1 MAEPSDSEAR
11 NSLYQ
16 RQTRSRRRLT
26 VWRRAG
32 YQIVVPIGLGIIRLW
47 WLMCRVV
54 RVTGEEQLRAA
65 IGESGAIIPC
75 YWHQHQLFCG
85 RYLFT
90 QRVAPLKVGFLISP
104 SVDGEIGAMIVRRAG
119 GHVIRGSSTNTGAK
133 ALRDYYQALSKD
145 AVSPVITPD
154 GPRGPAFVF
163 KPGAILLSQMSQ
175 RPIVPMAYAAAHAW
189 LVKWDRFVIPFPFT
203 RIAIAIGAPR
213 QVPRTLDAAALE
225 RWQADLAAELLRL
238 FEAAHATLK

>member
-11 NSLYQ
+11 SSLYQ

-26 VWRRAG
+26 FWRRAG
-32 YQIVVPIGLGIIRLW
+32 YQIVVPIALGVIRLW
-47 WLMCRVV
+47 WLMCRIVHV
-54 RVTGEEQLRAA
+54 RGEEHLSTA
-65 IGESGAIIPC
+65 IGRSGAIIPC

-85 RYLFT
+85 GLLFR
-90 QRVAPLKVGFLISP
+90 QRVAPIKVGFLISP
-104 SVDGEIGAMIVRRAG
+104 SVDGEIGAMIVQRVG

-145 AVSPVITPD
+145 GVSPVITPD

-175 RPIVPMAYAAAHAW
+175 RPIVPMAYAASHAW
-189 LVKWDRFVIPFPFT
+189 LVQWDRFVIPFPFA

-225 RWQADLAAELLRL
+225 RWQIDLGTELRL
-238 FEAAHATLK
+238 LFESARAALK